1 VSIRGLNLFT
11 LVAVV
16 TAQVQVGSD
25 EISVRSTPY
34 SPLSAAGIIRTQVDL
49 VEVPVV
55 VRDGKGV
62 AIPDLKREN
71 FEILDSGKK
80 REIASF
86 SVETFTGT
94 AAVTATSA
102 VAAPKATAAPSDPAK
117 PEIPRRF
124 IGLIL
129 DDLNTNFD
137 SLRRAKTAAGQFVAK
152 SLTPGDLVAIF
163 TTASPQTALFTGDK
177 QKLEKAIEAVT
188 ARPRYS
194 DNLITCPRIR
204 AYEAYLIAN
213 RIDDDILKDKASELT
228 ACRPGIPPREAE
240 EVVRSIANG
249 VWDSARGNA
258 QDTLRSIGWV
268 VASLA
273 KMPGRRMVLL
283 TSGGFLTGNVE
294 DWLQD
299 LITLALHNGVIVNSM
314 DLKGLYAVVPG
325 GDASEETK
333 LPGVRPQPRAIQHQQ
348 AELKIQGRM
357 EDAKDDGLAV
367 LASGTGGRFYQ
378 NNNDLAAGF
387 RTLGALPEVM
397 YVLGFSSGD
406 VPADGKY
413 HSLRVRLTGG
423 KQGSVQARMGY
434 NALPKEPP
442 ADLARQRERDRVIMG
457 SDAPSD
463 VAVRITNESVKTDS
477 GPAFSVKA
485 EIDLNRLNFQTKQD
499 RRTQKL
505 TVIAALLDQSGN
517 FVTGKQGEAELALK
531 DTTFAAMAP
540 VGLGLSLSLSATP
553 GSYKLRVLVQE
564 SVTGKSTAVSRSV
577 QIR

>member
-1 VSIRGLNLFT
+1 VSIRGLTLFT

-25 EISVRSTPY
+25 EVSVRSTPY
-34 SPLSAAGIIRTQVDL
+34 SPLSAPGIIRTQVDL

-62 AIPDLKREN
+62 AVPDLKREN

-86 SVETFTGT
+86 SIETFAGT
-94 AAVTATSA
+94 STVSATST
-102 VAAPKATAAPSDPAK
+102 VAPPNAPAAPSDPAK
-117 PEIPRRF
+117 PETPRRF

-129 DDLNTNFD
+129 DDLNTDFAN
-137 SLRRAKTAAGQFVAK
+137 LRRAKTAAEQFVAK
-152 SLTPGDLVAIF
+152 SLAPGDLVAIF

-177 QKLEKAIEAVT
+177 QKLQKAIEAVSPH
-188 ARPRYS
+188 PRFTDGS
-194 DNLITCPRIR
+194 MQCPVIH
-204 AYEAYLIAN
+204 AYEAYLLSN
-213 RIDDDILKDKASELT
+213 RLDQDLLDAKSTELS
-228 ACRPGIPPREAE
+228 ACRPGVSDPQS
-240 EVVRSIANG
+240 VVMSIAQG
-249 VWDSARGNA
+249 VWDSAKGNTK
-258 QDTLRSIGWV
+258 DTLRSIHWV

-273 KMPGRRMVLL
+273 KMPGRRTVLL
-283 TSGGFLTGNVE
+283 TSAGFLTGGVE

-299 LITLALHNGVIVNSM
+299 LATTALHSGVILNSM
-314 DLKGLYAVVPG
+314 DLKGLYALVPG
-325 GDASEETK
+325 GGADEDSGPPAQ
-333 LPGVRPQPRAIQHQQ
+333 RWQ
-348 AELKIQGRM
+348 ARRGQAKQTELKMQGRM
-357 EDAKDDGLAV
+357 EDSKVDGIAV
-367 LASGTGGRFYQ
+367 LASATGGRFYQ

-413 HSLRVRLTGG
+413 HPLKVRLTGG
-423 KQGSVQARMGY
+423 RNGSVQARMGY

-457 SDAPSD
+457 SDAPAD
-463 VAVRITNESVKTDS
+463 VAVRIASESIKTDS
-477 GPAFSVKA
+477 GTACSVRT
-485 EIDLNRLNFQTKQD
+485 EIDLNHLNFQKKQD

-505 TVIAALLDQSGN
+505 TVIAALLDQAGV

-531 DTTFAAMAP
+531 DATYEALAP
-540 VGLGLSLSLSATP
+540 VGVGLSLSLSAAP
-553 GSYKLRVLVQE
+553 GTYKLRVLVQE
-564 SVTGKSTAVSRSV
+564 SLTGKSTAVSRSV
-577 QIR
+577 EIH